1 MDDLQKH
8 KKVNHNKDM
17 AKKNKIHLLGISQ
30 EELAQTLKELG
41 IQNKS
46 VSMRVKQLWSWI
58 FTQGKINFEEMTNLS
73 KEFRFFLK
81 ENYSLERPKI
91 LSKQVSVD
99 GTRKYLFSTTKM
111 GEFETV
117 FIPED
122 DRGTVCLSSQIGC
135 TLNCSFCHTGTQK
148 LVRNLEPFEI
158 VGQVLAVKD
167 DLLDWSKTNKDNGKR
182 LVSNIVIMGMGEPLY
197 NFENVKNGIDIIM
210 NSGGLAISRKRIT
223 LSTSGVIPNI
233 HRVANE
239 IGCLLAVS
247 LHATTDSVRNRLVP
261 INKKWN
267 IEELIFNLKN
277 YPKLSNS
284 ERITFEYVMLRNVND
299 SLEDAK
305 RLAKLIK
312 GIPAKINLIPFNPWP
327 GSYFTASH
335 PEEIEKFSS
344 ILRKA
349 GYSSPVRKPRGQ
361 DILAACGQLKSNSLK
376 QKEIPPIDQ
385 TQTTQIGG

>member
-91 LSKQVSVD
+91 LAKQVSVD

-327 GSYFTASH
+327 GSDFTASH
-335 PEEIEKFSS
+335 PEEIEKFSA

-376 QKEIPPIDQ
+376 QKEITPIDQ
-385 TQTTQIGG
+385 TQTIYI

>member
-1 MDDLQKH
+1 MDNLQKY
-8 KKVNHNKDM
+8 KKVNNDKDM
-17 AKKNKIHLLGISQ
+17 TKKNKIHLLGISQ

-41 IQNKS
+41 IQNQT
-46 VSMRVKQLWSWI
+46 VGMRVKQLWSWI

-81 ENYSLERPKI
+81 ENYSLERPK
-91 LSKQVSVD
+91 LLAKQVSLD

-167 DLLDWSKTNKDNGKR
+167 DLLDWSKTNNNNAKR

-247 LHATTDSVRNRLVP
+247 LHATTDAVRNRLVP

-267 IEELIFNLKN
+267 IEELMFNLKS

-335 PEEIEKFSS
+335 PEEIEKFST

-376 QKEIPPIDQ
+376 QKKINPIDQ

>member
-1 MDDLQKH
+1 MDDLQKY
-8 KKVNHNKDM
+8 KKVTHDKDM
-17 AKKNKIHLLGISQ
+17 AKKDKIHLLGISQ

-41 IQNKS
+41 IQNKT
-46 VSMRVKQLWSWI
+46 VGMRVKQLWSWI

-73 KEFRFFLK
+73 KDFRFFLK

-91 LSKQVSVD
+91 LAKQVSVD

-167 DLLDWSKTNKDNGKR
+167 DLLDWSKTNKNNGKR

-267 IEELIFNLKN
+267 IEELMFNLKS

-327 GSYFTASH
+327 GSYFTASY
-335 PEEIEKFSS
+335 PEEIEKFST

-376 QKEIPPIDQ
+376 QKKINPIDQ

>member
-1 MDDLQKH
+1 MDDLQKY

-17 AKKNKIHLLGISQ
+17 AKKDKIHLLGISQ

-41 IQNKS
+41 IQNKT
-46 VSMRVKQLWSWI
+46 VGMRVKQLWSWI

-73 KEFRFFLK
+73 KEFRLFLK

-91 LSKQVSVD
+91 LAKQVSVD

-148 LVRNLEPFEI
+148 FVRNLEPFEI

-167 DLLDWSKTNKDNGKR
+167 DLLDWSKTNKNNGKR

-247 LHATTDSVRNRLVP
+247 LHATTDAVRNRLVP

-327 GSYFTASH
+327 GSYFIASY
-335 PEEIEKFSS
+335 PEEIEKFST

-376 QKEIPPIDQ
+376 QKKINPIDQ

>member
-1 MDDLQKH
+1 MDDLQKY
-8 KKVNHNKDM
+8 KKVNHDKDM
-17 AKKNKIHLLGISQ
+17 AKKDKIHLLGISQ

-41 IQNKS
+41 IQNKT
-46 VSMRVKQLWSWI
+46 VGMRVKQLWSWI

-73 KEFRFFLK
+73 KEFRLFLK

-91 LSKQVSVD
+91 LAKQVSVD

-167 DLLDWSKTNKDNGKR
+167 DLLDWSKTNKNNGKR

-247 LHATTDSVRNRLVP
+247 LHATTDAVRNRLVP

-267 IEELIFNLKN
+267 IEELMFNLKN

-327 GSYFTASH
+327 GSYFIASY
-335 PEEIEKFSS
+335 PEEIEKFST

-376 QKEIPPIDQ
+376 QKKINPIDQ